1 MRFLSKT
8 EIDTF
13 LSQKDYDIRKSHNAR
28 WIDQKC
34 TPDVLTIIADCIA
47 NYVVENGNEF
57 FTSMDIWHDTYTV
70 ENVESIFKKPNLDE
84 TKARS
89 EYDKFFQQPMELLAY
104 SGVLEKDKRKTR
116 NYYRV
121 ANEELLE
128 YISLR
133 DRNALTF
140 LQCYII
146 KVLADSDIIG
156 KFEKFFKDTSKNNF
170 DSLKADYE
178 DFIIA
183 NTPINGRTE
192 CRRIFTKVINPLAF
206 LYGTEGTELGHLSK
220 HKITYDMLMYNR
232 DNFRD
237 IYSDKPKDMTRSE
250 YEQSSGLKINRD
262 LTKYM
267 SAKAKRIVRIYNDQF
282 RKGVTE
288 VLDDE
293 CHIGD
298 LATNIHHI
306 FPEADYPTIC
316 YYIENLIALTPT
328 QHFNYAHP
336 NGNTQAINKDYQ
348 HICLLAKS
356 ATIIEDLEDHE
367 EPIYSFDKFK
377 YVLLVGLEK
386 DTFADIEYGDYDGLV
401 TAINLAYAN

>member
-1 MRFLSKT
+1 MRFLSKA
-8 EIDTF
+8 EIDEF
-13 LSQKDYDIRKSHNAR
+13 LSQRDYDIRKSNNAR

-47 NYVVENGNEF
+47 NYVSEKGNDY
-57 FTSMDIWHDTYTV
+57 FTSMDIWHDAYTV
-70 ENVESIFKKPNLDE
+70 ENVESIFKKPNPDE

-121 ANEELLE
+121 ANEEMLE

-140 LQCYII
+140 LQCYITN
-146 KVLADSDIIG
+146 VLSDSGIIG
-156 KFEKFFKDTSKNNF
+156 KFELFFNNTSKENF
-170 DSLKADYE
+170 DSLKSDYE

-206 LYGTEGTELGHLSK
+206 LHGTEGTERGHLSK

-237 IYSDKPKDMTRSE
+237 IYSDKPKEMTRSE
-250 YEQSSGLKINRD
+250 YEMTVGIKINKD

-267 SAKAKRIVRIYNDQF
+267 SAKAKRIVRVYNDQF
-282 RKGVTE
+282 RNGITE
-288 VLDDE
+288 VLEDE
-293 CHIGD
+293 RHIGD

-328 QHFNYAHP
+328 QHYNYAHP
-336 NGNTQAINKDYQ
+336 NGNTQSINKEYQ

-356 ATIIEDLEDHE
+356 ATIRDDLEKHE
-367 EPIYSFDKFK
+367 EPIYSFDKFI

-386 DTFADIEYGDYDGLV
+386 ETFSEIEYGDYDGLV

>member
-8 EIDTF
+8 EIETF

-47 NYVVENGNEF
+47 NYVVENGNEY
-57 FTSMDIWHDTYTV
+57 FTSMDIWHDAYTV
-70 ENVESIFKKPNLDE
+70 ENVESIFKKPNPDE
-84 TKARS
+84 SKARN

-104 SGVLEKDKRKTR
+104 SGVLEKEKRNTR
-116 NYYRV
+116 NFYRV
-121 ANEELLE
+121 GNEELLE

-140 LQCYII
+140 LQCYITN
-146 KVLADSDIIG
+146 VLADSEIID
-156 KFEKFFKDTSKNNF
+156 KFDYFFHNVSKENF
-170 DSLKADYE
+170 DSLKSDYE

-206 LYGTEGTELGHLSK
+206 LYGTEGTERGHLSK

-237 IYSDKPKDMTRSE
+237 ICSDKPKDMTRSE
-250 YEQSSGLKINRD
+250 YEQSANLKINKN

-267 SAKAKRIVRIYNDQF
+267 SAKAKRIVRVYNDQF
-282 RKGVTE
+282 RNGITE
-288 VLDDE
+288 MLVDE
-293 CHIGD
+293 HHIGD
-298 LATNIHHI
+298 IATNIHHI

-336 NGNTQAINKDYQ
+336 NGNTQAINKEYQ

-356 ATIIEDLEDHE
+356 ATIREDLEEHE
-367 EPIYSFDKFK
+367 EPIYSFEKFL
-377 YVLLVGLEK
+377 YVLIVGLERES
-386 DTFADIEYGDYDGLV
+386 FSEIEYGDYDGLV
-401 TAINLAYAN
+401 SAINLAYAN

>member
-1 MRFLSKT
+1 MRFLSKA
-8 EIDTF
+8 EIDEF
-13 LSQKDYDIRKSHNAR
+13 LSQRNYDIRKSNNAR

-47 NYVVENGNEF
+47 NYVSEKGNDY
-57 FTSMDIWHDTYTV
+57 FTSMDIWHDAYTV
-70 ENVESIFKKPNLDE
+70 ENVESIFKKPNPDE

-121 ANEELLE
+121 ANEEMLE

-140 LQCYII
+140 LQCYITN
-146 KVLADSDIIG
+146 VLSDSGIIG
-156 KFEKFFKDTSKNNF
+156 KFELFFNNTSKENF
-170 DSLKADYE
+170 DSLKSDYE

-192 CRRIFTKVINPLAF
+192 
-206 LYGTEGTELGHLSK
+206 GTERGHLSK

-237 IYSDKPKDMTRSE
+237 IYSDKPKEMTRSE
-250 YEQSSGLKINRD
+250 YEMTLGIKINKD

-267 SAKAKRIVRIYNDQF
+267 SAKAKRIVRVYNDQF
-282 RKGVTE
+282 RNGLTE
-288 VLDDE
+288 VLEDE
-293 CHIGD
+293 RHIGD

-336 NGNTQAINKDYQ
+336 NGNTQSINREYQ

-356 ATIIEDLEDHE
+356 ATIRDDLENHE
-367 EPIYSFDKFK
+367 EPIYSFDKF
-377 YVLLVGLEK
+377 
-386 DTFADIEYGDYDGLV
+386 IYGNTV
-401 TAINLAYAN
+401 QCRQ

>member
-1 MRFLSKT
+1 MRFLSKA
-8 EIDTF
+8 EIDEF
-13 LSQKDYDIRKSHNAR
+13 LSQRNYDIRKSNNAR

-47 NYVVENGNEF
+47 NYVSEKGNDY
-57 FTSMDIWHDTYTV
+57 FTSMDIWHDAYTV
-70 ENVESIFKKPNLDE
+70 ENVESIFKKPNPDE

-121 ANEELLE
+121 ANEEMLE

-140 LQCYII
+140 LQCYITN
-146 KVLADSDIIG
+146 VLSDSGIIG
-156 KFEKFFKDTSKNNF
+156 KFELFFNNTSKENF
-170 DSLKADYE
+170 DSLKSDYE

-192 CRRIFTKVINPLAF
+192 
-206 LYGTEGTELGHLSK
+206 GTERGHLSK

-237 IYSDKPKDMTRSE
+237 IYSDKPKEMTRSE
-250 YEQSSGLKINRD
+250 YEMTLGIKINKD

-267 SAKAKRIVRIYNDQF
+267 SAKAKRIVRVYNDQF
-282 RKGVTE
+282 RNGLTE
-288 VLDDE
+288 VLEDE
-293 CHIGD
+293 RHIGD

-336 NGNTQAINKDYQ
+336 NGNTQSINREYQ

-356 ATIIEDLEDHE
+356 ATIRDDLENHE
-367 EPIYSFDKFK
+367 EPIYSFDKFI

-386 DTFADIEYGDYDGLV
+386 ETFSEIEYGDYDGLV
-401 TAINLAYAN
+401 AAINLAYSA

>member
-356 ATIIEDLEDHE
+356 ATIREDLEDHE